1 METSNAASNDAN
13 EKYDLFISYE
23 WDSKTEIAQFHSK
36 LEEKDKSLRVWR
48 DSRLESNNKSLYL
61 QLGQKI
67 SRSRVFLFMLTR
79 AYTKSDMCKKEL
91 VYAPKLGKI
100 VFCFMLEKMT
110 PDEIGDEI
118 GFIMGNCVYKQY
130 YKDPKSKEPRK
141 DVRHVNWYI
150 DYFDEAYQLIKSNL
164 NVKFNFFIIFFCK
177 SEILL
182 NFNLNK
188 KGFQR

>member
-1 METSNAASNDAN
+1 MATSNATSNDAN

-23 WDSKTEIAQFHSK
+23 WGSKTEVAQFHSK

-48 DSRLESNNKSLYL
+48 DPLLECNDKSLYH

-67 SRSRVFLFMLTR
+67 RRSCVFLFMLTR
-79 AYTKSDMCKKEL
+79 AYTKSDMCKREL
-91 VYAPKLGKI
+91 VYAAKLGKAI
-100 VFCFMLEKMT
+100 FCFMLEKLT

-130 YKDPKSKEPRK
+130 YKDPKSKEPKK
-141 DVRHVNWYI
+141 DVRHVNWFI

-164 NVKFNFFIIFFCK
+164 NVKF
-177 SEILL
+177 ILIL
-182 NFNLNK
+182 F
-188 KGFQR
+188 